1 MNRNPTPAQVG
12 AALAAYDERIGPDAA
27 PSLRTRHA
35 AMLAA
40 LRAAADFTRTT
51 SGGQHDVQRNTTG

>member
-12 AALAAYDERIGPDAA
+12 AALEAYDERIGPDEA
-27 PSLRTRHA
+27 PNLRTRYA

-40 LRAAADFTRTT
+40 LRAAADFTSTT
-51 SGGQHDVQRNTTG
+51 SGGHNAVQRDTTG